1 VLYFKESLRGLSVGA
16 PVTFLGLPAGE
27 VTSIGLEFDP
37 AEANVRS
44 RVVITFFPERLLM
57 YANAKADASG
67 SAAASPDEQK
77 RRDLLR
83 RLVEER
89 GPLLRR
95 LVEERGLRGQLRS
108 GSLLTGQLYVS
119 FDYYLNAPKA
129 KVDLRPEEPELPV
142 VPSTLV
148 ELEYKLTRVVDK
160 IDKMPLEAIGN
171 NIKKDLESL
180 GQTLKAA
187 DKLITDADVHL
198 VPGLKT
204 AVEDLHSTLVAVERA
219 TNNANATLLESN
231 AAAQE
236 ELRNALYEFTRAA
249 RSLRVLTDALERE
262 PSSLIR
268 GKTGPSGGK

>member
-1 VLYFKESLRGLSVGA
+1 L
-16 PVTFLGLPAGE
+16 T
-27 VTSIGLEFDP
+27 
-37 AEANVRS
+37 
-44 RVVITFFPERLLM
+44 
-57 YANAKADASG
+57 YANAKADARG

-77 RRDLLR
+77 RRDVLR

-89 GPLLRR
+89 GVLLKR
-95 LVEERGLRGQLRS
+95 LVEERGLRGQLKS

-119 FDYYLNAPKA
+119 FDFYPSAPKA
-129 KVDLRPEEPELPV
+129 KVDLRQEEPELPV

-148 ELEYKLTRVVDK
+148 ELEDKLTRVVDK

-171 NIKKDLESL
+171 GIKKDLESL
-180 GQTLKAA
+180 DQTLMVAS
-187 DKLITDADVHL
+187 KLISNADAQL

-204 AVEDLHSTLVAVERA
+204 AVEDLHSTLVAIERA

-236 ELRNALYEFTRAA
+236 DLRNALYEFTRAA
-249 RSLRVLTDALERE
+249 RSLRVLTDALERQ

-268 GKTGPSGGK
+268 GKTEPSGGK